1 MSDQMKQK
9 LLGFAGWSGSGKT
22 TLLVHLIPALKKR
35 GLRLSTIKHAH
46 HAFDLDQPGKDS
58 WKHRQAGATEVL
70 ISSQKRWA
78 VLHELGEAPEPEL
91 RDLLP
96 KMAPVD
102 LILVEG
108 FKRDNHPK
116 IEIFRPTVSKPL
128 LYRGDPNI
136 IAVATENQN
145 CPELTDCPLPLLNLD
160 DSEALADFIIT
171 HLDRLVLT
179 D

>member
-1 MSDQMKQK
+1 MSDQVEQK

-22 TLLVHLIPALKKR
+22 TLLAHLIPALKKR

-78 VLHELGEAPEPEL
+78 LLHELGNTQEPQL

-116 IEIFRPTVSKPL
+116 IEIFRSTVSKPL
-128 LYRGDPNI
+128 LHPKDPAI
-136 IAVATENQN
+136 IAVATEDHN

-160 DSEALADFIIT
+160 DPEALADFILA

-179 D
+179 N

>member
-1 MSDQMKQK
+1 MSDHTKQK

-22 TLLVHLIPALKKR
+22 TLLVHVIPALKKR

-78 VLHELGEAPEPEL
+78 VLHELGEEPEPEL

-108 FKRDNHPK
+108 FKRDTHPK
-116 IEIFRPTVSKPL
+116 IEIFRSTLNKPL
-128 LYRGDPNI
+128 LYPRDSAI
-136 IAVATENQN
+136 IAVATEDYT
-145 CPELTDCPLPLLNLD
+145 CPALTDCPLPLLNLD